1 MGREYKEGNGRCLY
15 IKTGTSLLK
24 NDKRSLK
31 CTNVLDKNSPLQK
44 FFFFFFAKSESG
56 LNKVTGCYTSRQL
69 WSITNWTGDD
79 QYLNII
85 SYFLFQDKELAT
97 KPIKLKIHCNIS
109 QYLQHEKGKV
119 NVPLDHN
126 ILIEIHKLHSDEIF
140 FNRARFVTH
149 HHLPL

>member
-1 MGREYKEGNGRCLY
+1 MVMGREYKWKVPLY
-15 IKTGTSLLK
+15 KNRNIALK
-24 NDKRSLK
+24 KWQKKLKMHK
-31 CTNVLDKNSPLQK
+31 CTGQEQSTSKV
-44 FFFFFFAKSESG
+44 FFFVAKSESG

-85 SYFLFQDKELAT
+85 SSFLFQDKELAT